1 MAKKKVKKKQKSSLA
16 QRQWQRVR
24 RWVRRGLVWF
34 VSVTILLVLL
44 FAVVNPPTTWTMI
57 GEKRRLGQIDR
68 EWVAIE
74 EVAPILLRSIVAA
87 EDANFCRHWGFDVKA
102 IRAAIDE
109 GGSRGASTLT
119 QQTVKNVY
127 FWQSRSW
134 FRKALEA
141 LMTPVVEIAWSKR
154 RILELYVNVAEFDE
168 GVFGVEAASRHYF
181 GVGPEA
187 LSAVQ
192 AARLAAVLPSP
203 KKRSASKPS
212 ARVRRKAAAIM
223 DGAETISQDGRSAC
237 FED

>member
-1 MAKKKVKKKQKSSLA
+1 
-16 QRQWQRVR
+16 
-24 RWVRRGLVWF
+24 
-34 VSVTILLVLL
+34 
-44 FAVVNPPTTWTMI
+44 
-57 GEKRRLGQIDR
+57 
-68 EWVAIE
+68 
-74 EVAPILLRSIVAA
+74 
-87 EDANFCRHWGFDVKA
+87 
-102 IRAAIDE
+102 
-109 GGSRGASTLT
+109 
-119 QQTVKNVY
+119 
-127 FWQSRSW
+127 
-134 FRKALEA
+134 
-141 LMTPVVEIAWSKR
+141 MTPVVEIAWSKR

-168 GVFGVEAASRHYF
+168 GVFGFEAASRHYF